1 MAEEFTPI
9 TTPEAFEAAVADR
22 LAPFADYSALK
33 DQNAA
38 LTGQVADLT
47 AQVADL
53 TSRCQAY
60 ETDALKARIAHE
72 VGIPF
77 ELAQRLTGT
86 AEADIRK
93 DAAALVQMLRP
104 KAPPAPLRG
113 DPDPV
118 GGQSAWRAF
127 TNQLLNNE

>member
-38 LTGQVADLT
+38 LT

-93 DAAALVQMLRP
+93 DAAALVQLLRP

-127 TNQLLNNE
+127 TTQLLNNE

>member
-22 LAPFADYSALK
+22 LAPFADYNVLK

-38 LTGQVADLT
+38 LTV
-47 AQVADL
+47 QVADL